1 MTVSPVSLA
10 DIEQTMAQLHQ
21 VSGAPEA
28 GSGSSMAPTVNGAG
42 NDFASSLA
50 EATGGA
56 SNDLF
61 ADAIAADADPSA
73 DDLSSSLSSSLSS
86 ADSSSGLLAGGTSG
100 IGSSGIGSSGSESE
114 LLALLVAAL
123 GDLSGSSGNTG
134 ALQQSMAAGGSTGVA
149 TGAGGATG
157 SDVVSEAEQFEGTPY
172 VWGGTSPSGFDCSG
186 LVQYVYGQLGV
197 SLPRTSQEQAQVGTA
212 VSSLSAAQ
220 PGDLLFFAGSDGT
233 AASPGHVGIYVGNGQ
248 MIDAPHTGTTV
259 QVQSVP
265 ASQVVAIRH
274 VVPGATGNDSSVLAG
289 STTGGPSQMGNVAVP
304 AAYAGT
310 IEQAASSNGIPP
322 SLLAGLLY
330 HESRFEPNVVSSA
343 GAEGIAQFMPA
354 TAAGMGIDPTNPTQ
368 SIEGAAQLLGSYTRQ
383 FGSYA
388 DALAAYDAGSS
399 AVERY
404 GGIPPYAET
413 QAYVPAV
420 LSLAGL
426 TGQSPT
432 VAT

>member
-1 MTVSPVSLA
+1 VTISPVSLA
-10 DIEQTMAQLHQ
+10 DIEQTMAELQQ
-21 VSGAPEA
+21 STGTGASGAGA
-28 GSGSSMAPTVNGAG
+28 STAPGVDAAG
-42 NDFASSLA
+42 NDFATSLA
-50 EATGGA
+50 EATGGGA

-73 DDLSSSLSSSLSS
+73 DDLSSPVSSSLGST
-86 ADSSSGLLAGGTSG
+86 DPSSSLLDGSTSG
-100 IGSSGIGSSGSESE
+100 VGSSDNESE
-114 LLALLVAAL
+114 LLALLVAVL
-123 GDLSGSSGNTG
+123 GNMSTASGDTSAVDQTG
-134 ALQQSMAAGGSTGVA
+134 ASGPSAGPAGTGSV
-149 TGAGGATG
+149 TG

-197 SLPRTSQEQAQVGTA
+197 SLPRTSEEQAQVGTPVA
-212 VSSLSAAQ
+212 SLSAAQ

-248 MIDAPHTGTTV
+248 MIDAPHTGTSV

-265 ASQVVAIRH
+265 ASQVVAIRR
-274 VVPGATGNDSSVLAG
+274 VVPAATGNDSAVLTG
-289 STTGGPSQMGNVAVP
+289 STTGGSTQMGNVAVP

-310 IEQAASSNGIPP
+310 IEQAASSNGIPA
-322 SLLAGLLY
+322 SLLAALLY

-354 TAAGMGIDPTNPTQ
+354 TAAGMGIDPTNPSQ
-368 SIEGAAQLLGSYTRQ
+368 AIEGAAQLLGSYTRQ
-383 FGSYA
+383 FGSYS

-426 TGQSPT
+426 SGQPPT
-432 VAT
+432 VSA

>member
-1 MTVSPVSLA
+1 VTVGAVSLA
-10 DIEQTMAQLHQ
+10 DIEQTMAQLQ
-21 VSGAPEA
+21 QSPGIGGT
-28 GSGSSMAPTVNGAG
+28 GSGSSTAAAVDGSG
-42 NDFASSLA
+42 DDFATSLS
-50 EATGGA
+50 EATGGGA

-73 DDLSSSLSSSLSS
+73 ADLSSSLSSSLTPSLAS
-86 ADSSSGLLAGGTSG
+86 AEPSSGLLDGGTSG
-100 IGSSGIGSSGSESE
+100 IGSSDSESE
-114 LLALLVAAL
+114 LLALLVGAL
-123 GDLSGSSGNTG
+123 GNLSASSGGSG
-134 ALQQSMAAGGSTGVA
+134 AIGQSMATNTSTAVGGTGGV
-149 TGAGGATG
+149 TG

-197 SLPRTSQEQAQVGTA
+197 SLPRTSEEQAQVGTP
-212 VSSLSAAQ
+212 VDGLSAAQ

-248 MIDAPHTGTTV
+248 MIDAPHTGTSV

-265 ASQVVAIRH
+265 ASQVVAIRR
-274 VVPGATGNDSSVLAG
+274 VLPGETGDDSAVPTGSAAGG
-289 STTGGPSQMGNVAVP
+289 STQMGNVAVP
-304 AAYAGT
+304 GAYAGT
-310 IEQAASSNGIPP
+310 IEQAASANGVPP
-322 SLLAGLLY
+322 SLLAALLY

-368 SIEGAAQLLGSYTRQ
+368 AIQGAAQLLGSYTRQ

-426 TGQSPT
+426 SGQTPT
-432 VAT
+432 VAA

>member
-1 MTVSPVSLA
+1 M
-10 DIEQTMAQLHQ
+10 
-21 VSGAPEA
+21 
-28 GSGSSMAPTVNGAG
+28 
-42 NDFASSLA
+42 
-50 EATGGA
+50 
-56 SNDLF
+56 
-61 ADAIAADADPSA
+61 
-73 DDLSSSLSSSLSS
+73 
-86 ADSSSGLLAGGTSG
+86 
-100 IGSSGIGSSGSESE
+100 
-114 LLALLVAAL
+114 
-123 GDLSGSSGNTG
+123 
-134 ALQQSMAAGGSTGVA
+134 
-149 TGAGGATG
+149 TG

-197 SLPRTSQEQAQVGTA
+197 SLPRTSEEQAQVGTSVA
-212 VSSLSAAQ
+212 SLSAAQ

-233 AASPGHVGIYVGNGQ
+233 AASPGHVGIYMGNGQ

-265 ASQVVAIRH
+265 ANQVVAIRR
-274 VVPGATGNDSSVLAG
+274 VVPAASGNDAAELTSSSAGG
-289 STTGGPSQMGNVAVP
+289 STQMGNVAVP
-304 AAYAGT
+304 GAYAGT
-310 IEQAASSNGIPP
+310 IEQAASSNGIPA
-322 SLLAGLLY
+322 SLLAALLY

-383 FGSYA
+383 FGSYS

-426 TGQSPT
+426 SGQSPT

>member
-1 MTVSPVSLA
+1 VTISPVSLA
-10 DIEQTMAQLHQ
+10 DIEQTIAELQQ
-21 VSGAPEA
+21 SPGSPQAGAA
-28 GSGSSMAPTVNGAG
+28 SSSASSSGSAVDAAGTG
-42 NDFASSLA
+42 NDFATSLA
-50 EATGGA
+50 QATGVSTTG
-56 SNDLF
+56 DLF
-61 ADAIAADADPSA
+61 ADAVAADADPSS
-73 DDLSSSLSSSLSS
+73 DDLSSSLSSSLTSS
-86 ADSSSGLLAGGTSG
+86 DPLDAATSDVGSTGG
-100 IGSSGIGSSGSESE
+100 ESE

-123 GDLSGSSGNTG
+123 GNGAGSSDTTS
-134 ALQQSMAAGGSTGVA
+134 ALEQSAASTG
-149 TGAGGATG
+149 TGGTPSAASGVTG

-197 SLPRTSQEQAQVGTA
+197 SLPRTSEEQANVGTPVA
-212 VSSLSAAQ
+212 SLSAAQ

-233 AASPGHVGIYVGNGQ
+233 ASSPGHVGIYVGNGQ

-259 QVQSVP
+259 QVQAVP
-265 ASQVVAIRH
+265 ADQVVAIRR
-274 VVPGATGNDSSVLAG
+274 VVPDSSASGTVAATSSTSGG
-289 STTGGPSQMGNVAVP
+289 STQMGNVAVP

-310 IEQAASSNGIPP
+310 IEQAATSNGIPA

-383 FGSYA
+383 FGSYS

-426 TGQSPT
+426 SGQSGT
-432 VAT
+432 VAV

>member
-10 DIEQTMAQLHQ
+10 DIEQTMAQLQ
-21 VSGAPEA
+21 QSPGIAGT
-28 GSGSSMAPTVNGAG
+28 GSGPSSPATVDGLG
-42 NDFASSLA
+42 NDFATSLA
-50 EATGGA
+50 EATGGEA

-61 ADAIAADADPSA
+61 ADAIAADAGPSGS
-73 DDLSSSLSSSLSS
+73 DDSFPMSSSLGF
-86 ADSSSGLLAGGTSG
+86 AAPSSGLLGGGTSG
-100 IGSSGIGSSGSESE
+100 LASSGSENE

-123 GDLSGSSGNTG
+123 GDLSTSSGG
-134 ALQQSMAAGGSTGVA
+134 AAALA
-149 TGAGGATG
+149 QGGATG
-157 SDVVSEAEQFEGTPY
+157 STGTGGTGAVTGTDVVSEAEQFEGTPY

-186 LVQYVYGQLGV
+186 LVQYVYDKLGI
-197 SLPRTSQEQAQVGTA
+197 SLPRTSEEQAQVGTSVA
-212 VSSLSAAQ
+212 GLSAAQ

-248 MIDAPHTGTTV
+248 MIDAPHTGTSV
-259 QVQSVP
+259 QIQSVP
-265 ASQVVAIRH
+265 AGQVVAIRR
-274 VVPGATGNDSSVLAG
+274 VLPATSSSPSTPVASSAGA
-289 STTGGPSQMGNVAVP
+289 STQMGNVTVP

-310 IEQAASSNGIPP
+310 IEQAASSNGIPA
-322 SLLAGLLY
+322 SLLAALLY

-354 TAAGMGIDPTNPTQ
+354 TAAGMGVDPTNPTQ

-426 TGQSPT
+426 TGQPPT

>member
-1 MTVSPVSLA
+1 MTVSPISLA
-10 DIEQTMAQLHQ
+10 DIEQTMAQLQQ
-21 VSGAPEA
+21 VSGAPES
-28 GSGSSMAPTVNGAG
+28 GSGSSMAPTVDAAG

-61 ADAIAADADPSA
+61 ADALAADADPSA

-86 ADSSSGLLAGGTSG
+86 ADGSSGLLGT
-100 IGSSGIGSSGSESE
+100 SGIGSSGSESE

-134 ALQQSMAAGGSTGVA
+134 ALQQGMAAGGSTGVA
-149 TGAGGATG
+149 TGAGGVTG

-197 SLPRTSQEQAQVGTA
+197 SLPRTSEEQAHVGTA

-259 QVQSVP
+259 QVQDVP
-265 ASQVVAIRH
+265 ASQVVAIRR
-274 VVPGATGNDSSVLAG
+274 VVPGASGGDASVLAG
-289 STTGGPSQMGNVAVP
+289 STAGGSTQMGNVAVP

-343 GAEGIAQFMPA
+343 GAAGIAQFMPA

-368 SIEGAAQLLGSYTRQ
+368 SIEGAAKLLGSYTRQ

>member
-10 DIEQTMAQLHQ
+10 DIEQTMAQLQ
-21 VSGAPEA
+21 QSPGLAGT
-28 GSGSSMAPTVNGAG
+28 GSGPSTPAAVDGSG
-42 NDFASSLA
+42 NDFATSLA
-50 EATGGA
+50 EATGGGA

-61 ADAIAADADPSA
+61 ADAIAADADPSES
-73 DDLSSSLSSSLSS
+73 DFSSPMSSSLRFP
-86 ADSSSGLLAGGTSG
+86 ASSSGLLGGGTSG
-100 IGSSGIGSSGSESE
+100 PASTDSESE

-123 GDLSGSSGNTG
+123 GDLSTSSGGVAAPGQGGATGGVGTG
-134 ALQQSMAAGGSTGVA
+134 AV
-149 TGAGGATG
+149 TG
-157 SDVVSEAEQFEGTPY
+157 SDVVTEAERFEGTPY

-186 LVQYVYGQLGV
+186 LVQYVYDKLGI
-197 SLPRTSQEQAQVGTA
+197 SLPRTSEAQAQVGTP
-212 VSSLSAAQ
+212 VDGLSAAQ

-248 MIDAPHTGTTV
+248 MIDAPHTGTSV
-259 QVQSVP
+259 QIQPVT
-265 ASQVVAIRH
+265 ASQVVGIRR
-274 VVPGATGNDSSVLAG
+274 VLPASSGGAATLLSTTPGG
-289 STTGGPSQMGNVAVP
+289 STQMGNVTVP

-310 IEQAASSNGIPP
+310 IEQAASSNGIPA
-322 SLLAGLLY
+322 SLLAALLY

-432 VAT
+432 VAA